1 MYQLLHVYMNI
12 STVEFSL
19 MFSLNS
25 AKTFVITVKGLEP
38 ATSGARDQ
46 DATTALARHM

>member
-12 STVEFSL
+12 NTVQFSL

-25 AKTFVITVKGLEP
+25 AKTFVIAVKGFKP

-46 DATTALARHM
+46 DATTAPARHM